1 MDKEAT
7 SGPPFLL
14 FHAVR
19 AIRIPPAC
27 AGAEILRNGGF
38 NEQAGPFAPCRR
50 PALLRREN
58 GAKRKPGGP
67 GWLRRH
73 AFGRLADQP

>member
-1 MDKEAT
+1 MDQGAN
-7 SGPPFLL
+7 SVSPFLP
-14 FHAVR
+14 FYAERV
-19 AIRIPPAC
+19 IRIPPAC

-38 NEQAGPFAPCRR
+38 DEQAGPLAPCRR

-73 AFGRLADQP
+73 AFARLADPP

>member
-1 MDKEAT
+1 MDQGANLV
-7 SGPPFLL
+7 SPFLL

-27 AGAEILRNGGF
+27 AGAGILRNGGF
-38 NEQAGPFAPCRR
+38 NEQAGPLAPCRR

-58 GAKRKPGGP
+58 GAERKPGGP

-73 AFGRLADQP
+73 AFARLADPP